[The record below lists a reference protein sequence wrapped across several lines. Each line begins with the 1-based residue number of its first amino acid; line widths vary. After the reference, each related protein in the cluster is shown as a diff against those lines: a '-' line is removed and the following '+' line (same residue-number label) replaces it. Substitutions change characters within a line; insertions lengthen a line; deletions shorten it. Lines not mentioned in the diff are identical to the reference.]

1 MTPPRR
7 RPLRPDV
14 EELGSTPADRP
25 DVRTDEPPS
34 LVETGTAAEPGE
46 PGGLGAVVRRHAVAD
61 ARLRVAGRFE
71 DPGAALAYLGQV
83 ADAGRSRQAA
93 GGEPAVARDDGT
105 WWVSG
110 DLPLRQ
116 ARELVE
122 LCGGRPL
129 VRDGSRWLTDRGWGE
144 PPRPTTPG
152 AVPVADPEP
161 VAAVDLVRAAGLTRL
176 PTGREQQVAV
186 LVPAGRAVQLLHRAL
201 DLGLATTVRAVAVE
215 PLFGTADGTGAA
227 DPGASGDG
235 VGARG
240 TLVEVRLRVRDQGPD
255 PHLPTALLA
264 ALDRD
269 PNLLA
274 CRAVDDRLLVQHGR
288 RSPLADRQL
297 SGLVDEPT
305 WVLADPPHG
314 CWRLT
319 PLGEAT
325 DASSLVRL
333 ADSVSLV
340 PGDPTWPDDG
350 TGEPLRPEP
359 MSVVPAATPEAA
371 VDALLLTDE
380 DLRYLPALLEGHPI
394 AELAELVVGRDRH
407 LLIAAGGVLE
417 RIPIGEYLYA
427 VGPGPVYLPHGW
439 RTRPRLPGTAW
450 RELLDVGAQVALVL
464 LAERS
469 LAFDLSGR
477 RPVWEL
483 WAGDLPPLTVELP
496 PGARSVLQEIDAAQV
511 PAQPPARARPERAPA
526 RATGLRGMIERLQ
539 AVRPTRRPR
548 SWQEEATEAE
558 LQGDLFRAA
567 DLFDRHGQPRRAAH
581 LFERAAREGSVPSK
595 PRSR

>member
-1 MTPPRR
+1 VTPPRR

-14 EELGSTPADRP
+14 EELGSDPADRP
-25 DVRTDEPPS
+25 VVRTDDPPS
-34 LVETGTAAEPGE
+34 VVGPGVQPEPDPPGGADEPGEPGE
-46 PGGLGAVVRRHAVAD
+46 PGGLAAVVRGDAD
-61 ARLRVAGRFE
+61 AAERLRVAGRFE

-83 ADAGRSRQAA
+83 AESVPSGAR
-93 GGEPAVARDDGT
+93 EPLVARDDGT
-105 WWVSG
+105 WWVAA

-129 VRDGSRWLTDRGWGE
+129 VHDGVRWLTDRGWGE
-144 PPRPTTPG
+144 PPRPATPG
-152 AVPVADPEP
+152 AAPVPDPLPVAT
-161 VAAVDLVRAAGLTRL
+161 VDLVRAAGLTRL

-186 LVPAGRAVQLLHRAL
+186 LVPAARAVQLLHRAL
-201 DLGLATTVRAVAVE
+201 DLGLTTTVRAVAVE
-215 PLFGTADGTGAA
+215 PLFGPAGGGTGEADG
-227 DPGASGDG
+227 P
-235 VGARG
+235 RG
-240 TLVEVRLRVRDQGPD
+240 TLVELRLRVRDQGPD

-274 CRAVDDRLLVQHGR
+274 CRPVDDRLLVQHGR

-297 SGLVDEPT
+297 SGLVDEPV

-333 ADSVSLV
+333 ADSVSLE

-371 VDALLLTDE
+371 VDALLLTDD

-394 AELAELVVGRDRH
+394 ADLAELVVGRDRH

-469 LAFDLSGR
+469 LAFDVSAR

-496 PGARSVLQEIDAAQV
+496 PGASSVLQEIDAAQV
-511 PAQPPARARPERAPA
+511 PAQRPAQPRPERAPQ

-539 AVRPTRRPR
+539 SVRPTRRAR
-548 SWQEEATEAE
+548 TWQEEAAEAE

-595 PRSR
+595 PR